1 VRQRALAIFQTACSR
16 VESIP
21 VLSPTRKLSPT
32 GKQPTAD
39 RNGAIEILKL
49 NSAAYPNSPDVYD
62 RLSDAYLA
70 DGHKDLS
77 RRNAE
82 RALELLNSD
91 TTDNEETRNQIRAST
106 EQKLKQL
113 GAVTGDQ

>member
-1 VRQRALAIFQTACSR
+1 VHQRALAIFQTACSR

-32 GKQPTAD
+32 GKQPTTD
-39 RNGAIEILKL
+39 RKGAIEILKL
-49 NSAAYPNSPDVYD
+49 NATAYPNSPNVYD

-77 RRNAE
+77 RRNAK

-91 TTDNEETRNQIRAST
+91 TTDNEETRNQVRAST
-106 EQKLKQL
+106 EQKRKQL
-113 GAVTGDQ
+113 GAVISDQ